1 MGSDEIFVIDSF
13 AWIEYFI
20 GSEPGKIVKQYIES
34 GDSVTP
40 SIVIAELS
48 SKYHR
53 EKIDFKSRLN
63 FIKMKSSI
71 SILNEEIAIIAGK
84 INSERKKKV
93 KNWGIVDSIIM
104 ATANLLNARV
114 VTGDEHFK
122 DVEKVIM
129 IK

>member
-1 MGSDEIFVIDSF
+1 MRSDEVFVIDSF
-13 AWIEYFI
+13 AWVEYFI
-20 GSEPGKIVKQYIES
+20 GSEFGKTAKQYIES
-34 GDSVTP
+34 GNSVTP

-53 EKIDFKSRLN
+53 EKIDFKDRLN
-63 FIKMKSSI
+63 FIKMKSGVSV
-71 SILNEEIAIIAGK
+71 LNEEIAVLAGK
-84 INSERKKKV
+84 VNSERKVKV
-93 KNWGIVDSIIM
+93 KNWGIVDSIIL

-122 DVEKVIM
+122 DIERVIM